1 MKKNILFLT
10 MSAALLTCSCSDFL
24 DVQPEGDG
32 MKDNYFTND
41 QQAIEIVDGLYERF
55 HQEALYGRELFWEQ
69 GGACDVVWGRTRS
82 YNTLATFKYTGNESP
97 LSGTFDKL
105 YVVMAR
111 SNWAIEHLLNKQ
123 AKTELTA
130 IEKRSLGEAYFT
142 RGWAHFL
149 VAYRYGLDTQGVPF
163 VRYEDFSEGYDNSIP
178 PQQKSVMDNYQLI
191 IDDMDK
197 AIANLP
203 YFEEYGAEDRGRA
216 HKAAAVAFKVKTY
229 AYWATWDA
237 TKWQNVITLVNELE
251 STYKRDLADTYAEV
265 FSSDFEDFWN
275 SEYLW
280 TIPGN
285 GGSTG
290 GGSEFPG
297 VILENKGWGKYNGWG
312 QNKPSYD
319 IYEEMLQDG
328 AGNDRLI
335 RSILE
340 YGQTFEYFGDVRQFY
355 STSDVESGFM
365 INKYMDPFKHKG
377 ATDRGYVNTN
387 GDWPTVRIN
396 FPIIRF
402 AEMLLFRAE
411 AYLMTGKADK
421 ATDDLNR
428 LRKRSNLTLLTGTA
442 TSKDLYHERRCEL
455 AFEFT
460 DHLFDLKRWHRGS
473 DATLKELAKKELN
486 AHPRARHYK
495 NYVLAADN
503 SKIYVYSKKKEGQ
516 DEPVWMDESGKEY
529 DEDLVKGGRSDLNA
543 PVEVEDYEDYKDKAT
558 YDDHLMVFPYPSVQ
572 ITKSNG
578 QLKQNP
584 GY

>member
-1 MKKNILFLT
+1 MKKNILFVVL
-10 MSAALLTCSCSDFL
+10 SAGLLTSSCSDFL
-24 DVQPEGDG
+24 DVQPEGDATTTT
-32 MKDNYFTND
+32 YFTSD
-41 QQAIEIVDGLYERF
+41 QQAIDAVDALYERF
-55 HQEALYGRELFWEQ
+55 HQEAIYGRELFWEQ

-82 YNTLATFKYTGNESP
+82 YPTLATLKYHGDESP
-97 LSGTFDKL
+97 IKGVFEQL
-105 YVVMAR
+105 YKQMAR
-111 SNWAIEHLLNKQ
+111 ANWVIEQLLKKQ
-123 AKTELTA
+123 GSITLSEV
-130 IEKRSLGEAYFT
+130 EKRSLGEAYFV

-163 VRYEDFSEGYDNSIP
+163 VRYEDFSGGYDNSIP

-191 IDDMDK
+191 IEDMDK
-197 AIANLP
+197 AIENLP
-203 YFEEYGAEDRGRA
+203 RFEAYDADNRGRA

-237 TKWQNVITLVNELE
+237 TKWQNVITLVNELQ
-251 STYKRDLADTYAEV
+251 SNYGRDLADTFAEI
-265 FSSDFEDFWN
+265 FSSDFKDYWN
-275 SEYLW
+275 REYLW

-297 VILENKGWGKYNGWG
+297 VILENKGWGIYNGWG

-319 IYEEMLQDG
+319 IYEEMAKDG
-328 AGNDRLI
+328 AGNDRLV

-340 YGQTFEYFGDVRQFY
+340 YGQEFQFFGETRQFF
-355 STSDVESGFM
+355 SGSDVESGFM
-365 INKYMDPFKHKG
+365 INKYMDPFKHED
-377 ATDRGYVNTN
+377 ATGNGFVNTN
-387 GDWPTVRIN
+387 GDWPTVRLN

-411 AYLMTGKADK
+411 AYLMTGQAEK
-421 ATDDLNR
+421 ATADLNK
-428 LRKRSNLTLLTGTA
+428 LRKRSNLAPLTGTA
-442 TSKDLYHERRCEL
+442 TTADLYHERRCEL

-486 AHPRARHYK
+486 AHPRARHYE
-495 NYVLAADN
+495 NRQDPN
-503 SKIYVYSKKKEGQ
+503 SAFTIG
-516 DEPVWMDESGKEY
+516 
-529 DEDLVKGGRSDLNA
+529 
-543 PVEVEDYEDYKDKAT
+543 DYEDYKDKAT
-558 YDDHLMVFPYPSVQ
+558 YDDHLMVFPYPNVQ

>member
-1 MKKNILFLT
+1 MKKNILLVAL
-10 MSAALLTCSCSDFL
+10 SAGLLTSACSDFL
-24 DVQPEGDG
+24 DVQPEGDATTTT
-32 MKDNYFTND
+32 YFTSD
-41 QQAIEIVDGLYERF
+41 QQAIDAVDALYERF
-55 HQEALYGRELFWEQ
+55 HQEAIYGRELFWEQ
-69 GGACDVVWGRTRS
+69 GGACDVVWGKTRS
-82 YNTLATFKYTGNESP
+82 YPTLATLKYTGDESP
-97 LSGTFDKL
+97 IRGVFDQL
-105 YVVMAR
+105 YKQMAR
-111 SNWAIEHLLNKQ
+111 ANWVISQLLNKQ
-123 AKTELTA
+123 KGTELSA
-130 IEKRSLGEAYFT
+130 VEKRSLGEAYFV

-149 VAYRYGLDTQGVPF
+149 VAYRYGLDKQGVPF
-163 VRYEDFSEGYDNSIP
+163 VRYEDFEGAYNNSIP

-191 IDDMDK
+191 IEDMDN

-203 YFEEYGAEDRGRA
+203 RFEEYDADNRGRA

-237 TKWQNVITLVNELE
+237 TKWQNVISLVNELE
-251 STYKRDLADTYAEV
+251 STYGRGLADTYAEL
-265 FSSDFEDFWN
+265 FSSDFADFWN
-275 SEYLW
+275 KEYLW

-319 IYEEMLQDG
+319 IYEEMAKDG
-328 AGNDRLI
+328 EGNDRLL

-340 YGQTFEYFGDVRQFY
+340 YGREFEFLGETRKFY
-355 STSDVESGFM
+355 SSSDIESGFM
-365 INKYMDPFKHKG
+365 INKYMDAFKHED
-377 ATDRGYVNTN
+377 AANNGYINTN
-387 GDWPTVRIN
+387 GDWPTTRVN

-411 AYLMTGKADK
+411 AYLMTGQADK
-421 ATDDLNR
+421 ATIDLNN
-428 LRKRSNLTLLTGTA
+428 LRRRSNLPALPGTA
-442 TSKDLYHERRCEL
+442 TMADLYHERRCEL

-460 DHLFDLKRWHRGS
+460 DHLFDLKRWHRSS
-473 DATLKELAKKELN
+473 DATIKELAKKELN
-486 AHPRARHYK
+486 AHPRARHY
-495 NYVLAADN
+495 ADRT
-503 SKIYVYSKKKEGQ
+503 
-516 DEPVWMDESGKEY
+516 DPESTFTVG
-529 DEDLVKGGRSDLNA
+529 
-543 PVEVEDYEDYKDKAT
+543 DYEDYPDKAS